1 MNRMIKYG
9 LILGCV
15 LAGMSACID
24 DNSKGAHIPLS
35 YITIETE
42 EDTIYN
48 DYGSVQA
55 IKPRCRNHSGKR
67 AGVRVEGSL
76 YGRCRGGRER

>member
-55 IKPRCRNHSGKR
+55 I
-67 AGVRVEGSL
+67 
-76 YGRCRGGRER
+76 